1 MRRNGH
7 WVLAKGIDFE
17 AAFRFKLHPHD
28 FGLAVGPTVFEPTRL
43 PPAQPTATIESDAV
57 TLTRLFN
64 AGLTLSQ
71 AEEQGQLGITGD
83 RTAATI
89 LLDRLSLGPML
100 P

>member
-1 MRRNGH
+1 
-7 WVLAKGIDFE
+7 
-17 AAFRFKLHPHD
+17 
-28 FGLAVGPTVFEPTRL
+28 VFEPTRQ

-71 AEEQGQLGITGD
+71 AEEQGRLEITGD